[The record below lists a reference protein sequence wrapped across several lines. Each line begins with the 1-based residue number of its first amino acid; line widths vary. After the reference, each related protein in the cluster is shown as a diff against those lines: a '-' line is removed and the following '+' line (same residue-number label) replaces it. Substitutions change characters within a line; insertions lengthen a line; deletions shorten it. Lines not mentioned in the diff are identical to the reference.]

1 MITFQNITQTYSDTK
16 AVEDISFRIQEN
28 EFVSIVGRSGAGKS
42 TLVKLLIAEE
52 KPTKGKIIV
61 DGKDISKLGSSQ
73 LPAYRRK
80 IGIVFQDF
88 KLLEDKTAYENIAF
102 AMEVAGM
109 SPSKIKRDVPKILKI
124 VGLEKRKDNFPRQLS
139 GGEKQ
144 RIATGRALALKPK
157 ILIAD
162 EPTGNLDPIH
172 TWDIINLLVKINR
185 LDTTVILA
193 SHDKEIINS
202 LGKRVVSLEE
212 GKLIRD
218 EQEGRFIV

>member
-1 MITFQNITQTYSDTK
+1 MITFQNITQTYGDTK
-16 AVEDISFRIQEN
+16 AVEDISFQIQKN

-42 TLVKLLIAEE
+42 TLIKLLIAEE

-61 DGKDISKLGSSQ
+61 DGEDVSEIDSSE

-88 KLLEDKTAYENIAF
+88 KLLEDKTASENIAF

-109 SPSKIKRDVPKILKI
+109 PPAKIKRDVPKILKI
-124 VGLEKRKDNFPRQLS
+124 VGLEKRADNFPRQLS

-144 RIATGRALALKPK
+144 RVATGRALALKPK
-157 ILIAD
+157 ILVAD

-218 EQEGRFIV
+218 EEEGRFIV